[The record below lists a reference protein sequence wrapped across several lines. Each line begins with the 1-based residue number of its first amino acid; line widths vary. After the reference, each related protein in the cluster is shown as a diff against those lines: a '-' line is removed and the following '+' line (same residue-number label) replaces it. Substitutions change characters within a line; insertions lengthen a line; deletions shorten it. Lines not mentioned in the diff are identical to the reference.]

1 MPDSKGGKRQ
11 NRRGGRQPRIA
22 ESVCGERV
30 RVALMEARPAGLTT
44 KQLVTATGLS
54 EYYVRK
60 GLQWIKEKAAL
71 ENLTPLTWTAKD
83 GYRFP
88 VDVADWIA
96 YERRQF
102 NTELTRITRLITAT
116 VGPHATARP
125 DDKGIQLI
133 LAQLENIRTTL
144 EILAHG
150 D

>member
-1 MPDSKGGKRQ
+1 MAEAKGGKKPRSSG
-11 NRRGGRQPRIA
+11 RRPRVPKH
-22 ESVCGERV
+22 VCGERV

-44 KQLVTATGLS
+44 KQLMVATGLS

-60 GLQWIKEKAAL
+60 GLEWIKDKAAL
-71 ENLTPLTWTAKD
+71 EHLTPLTWTFKQ

-88 VDVADWIA
+88 TDVADWHA

-102 NTELTRITRLITAT
+102 STELTRFTRLITAT
-116 VGPHATARP
+116 VGPHAALRP
-125 DDKGIQLI
+125 DDKGVQLV